1 MDMGSGVSTITSK
14 WQVTIPGEIRKALE
28 VQVGE
33 RLAWEVKDGVLTA
46 RRLPRLSS
54 LAGCLGSPDGASAVK
69 VEGKSARAEA
79 SVSRHKRISGAT
91 P

>member
-1 MDMGSGVSTITSK
+1 MGSGVSTITSK
-14 WQVTIPGEIRKALE
+14 WQVTIPGEIRKAMD

-33 RLAWEVKDGVLTA
+33 RLAWEIKDGVLTA

-54 LAGCLGSPDGASAVK
+54 LAGCLGPADGAGA
-69 VEGKSARAEA
+69 GKAERKAAWAEA
-79 SVSRHKRISGAT
+79 AISRHKRISGLT

>member
-1 MDMGSGVSTITSK
+1 MGSGVSTVTSK
-14 WQVTIPGEIRKALE
+14 WQVTIPEAIRKALE

-33 RLAWEVKDGVLTA
+33 RLAWEVKDSLALTA

-54 LAGCLGSPDGASAVK
+54 LAGCLGSPDGAPAVK
-69 VEGKSARAEA
+69 AEGKSAWAEV

>member
-1 MDMGSGVSTITSK
+1 MGSGVSTITSK
-14 WQVTIPGEIRKALE
+14 WQVTIPGDIRKALD

-33 RLAWEVKDGVLTA
+33 RLAWEVRDGVITA

-54 LAGCLGSPDGASAVK
+54 LAGCLGSPDDTRAVRTA
-69 VEGKSARAEA
+69 GKSAWADA
-79 SVSRHKRISGAT
+79 SASRHQRISGAT